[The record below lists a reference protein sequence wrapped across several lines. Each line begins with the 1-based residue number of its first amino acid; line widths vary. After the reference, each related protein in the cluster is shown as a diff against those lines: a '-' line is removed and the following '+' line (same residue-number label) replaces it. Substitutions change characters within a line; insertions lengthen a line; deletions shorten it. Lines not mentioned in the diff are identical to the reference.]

1 MIVFQKYI
9 LFKKRKNTS
18 FFLCKFFLYFT
29 VTTKPFVKSNL
40 ILMQF
45 EICNPNSKFN
55 QYYQIL
61 KKINFWK
68 KTPYIWSFLKKKIK
82 LNFD

>member
-1 MIVFQKYI
+1 MVKIMLNNMIVFQKYI

-18 FFLCKFFLYFT
+18 FFLCKFFLYLESAT
-29 VTTKPFVKSNL
+29 
-40 ILMQF
+40 
-45 EICNPNSKFN
+45 CH
-55 QYYQIL
+55 YQIL